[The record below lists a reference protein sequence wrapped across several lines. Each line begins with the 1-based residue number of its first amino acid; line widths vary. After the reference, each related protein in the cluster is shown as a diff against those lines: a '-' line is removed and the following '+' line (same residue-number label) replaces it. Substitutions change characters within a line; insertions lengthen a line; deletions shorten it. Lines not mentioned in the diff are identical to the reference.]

1 VCVASAH
8 GVGGTSSRMAWEARP
23 RLCPRARVHVCVCLC
38 VFGAVGVQKKIASA
52 VTVILCGVIGLG
64 LRV

>member
-1 VCVASAH
+1 MCVASAH

-38 VFGAVGVQKKIASA
+38 VFGAVGVQKKNSK
-52 VTVILCGVIGLG
+52 CGDGHLV
-64 LRV
+64 RRDWSRA